1 MRKLFSPKEKIV
13 KSLKTKTGNISYN
26 QSKGEP
32 MVLLIA
38 LLSSFETVFSKH
50 QKTKKC
56 FCRFLLT
63 HLTQIKYVIGSK
75 KNPFTEIWLR
85 MLKKI

>member
-50 QKTKKC
+50 QKTKKS
-56 FCRFLLT
+56 FCSILLT
-63 HLTQIKYVIGSK
+63 EATEALNIKNYYKDSFV
-75 KNPFTEIWLR
+75 
-85 MLKKI
+85 KI

>member
-26 QSKGEP
+26 QSKGERI
-32 MVLLIA
+32 VLLFA
-38 LLSSFETVFSKH
+38 LNSSFETVFSES
-50 QKTKKC
+50 QKTKNC

-63 HLTQIKYVIGSK
+63 HLTQIKKRIS
-75 KNPFTEIWLR
+75 
-85 MLKKI
+85 